1 MLTLKIVKKLN
12 LENLIYIAIFFL
24 PAYLIRFDIFGMPT
38 NVLEAAISLIF
49 ILWIFEKGYQNVSVD
64 PFKRYVIPFAL
75 IFFGFIL
82 SILANKNYTEGLGIM
97 KSWLFFPVLFVFL
110 ASQAVKK
117 ENILNIFFALY
128 FSVFFVSV
136 IAIFCLMSGNLTYDG
151 RLQAFF
157 NSPNYLA
164 MYLAPALIVL
174 AQVQS
179 AKCKVQNY
187 SLKFKVFILI
197 SGLAII
203 VAFYFTYS
211 YAAWIAVALS
221 LMAVTI
227 FKNKKVIKNKT
238 IIMLLLAIILLFAVQ
253 ANSEKLINLK
263 NYNRS
268 SLDSRMMIWRSAG
281 KMLKENWVFGIGP
294 GNFQDK
300 YLEYQKYYPPYL
312 EWAVP
317 HPHNLYLAF
326 WLYGGIIGLMGFL
339 WLLVLWF
346 KDIMS
351 AVNPHTKII
360 TAIPVNKYQKKI
372 NSNLSYK
379 DAVDFGVGVKFI
391 TLGIMAYI
399 LIHGLADTT
408 YFKNDLAILFW
419 LNFLVLKI

>member
-1 MLTLKIVKKLN
+1 VKQLN

-49 ILWIFEKGYQNVSVD
+49 ILWIFEKGYQDVSVD
-64 PFKRYVIPFAL
+64 PFKKYFIPSAL
-75 IFFGFIL
+75 IFFGLVL
-82 SILANKNYTEGLGIM
+82 SILVNKNYTVGLGII
-97 KSWLFFPVLFVFL
+97 KSWFLFPIMFVFL
-110 ASQAVKK
+110 ARQAVKK

-128 FSVFFVSV
+128 FSAFFVSLT
-136 IAIFCLMSGNLTYDG
+136 AMFYLMSGNLTYDG
-151 RLQAFF
+151 RLQGFF

-174 AQVQS
+174 QV
-179 AKCKVQNY
+179 K
-187 SLKFKVFILI
+187 SLKFPPKANQPLAEKIIFLI
-197 SGLAII
+197 SGLII
-203 VAFYFTYS
+203 LTTFYFTYS
-211 YAAWIAVALS
+211 YAAWIAVVLS
-221 LMAVTI
+221 LIVVTI

-238 IIMLLLAIILLFAVQ
+238 IVMLLLMIILLFAVQ
-253 ANSEKLINLK
+253 ANSEKLLNLK
-263 NYNRS
+263 SYNRS

-281 KMLKENWVFGIGP
+281 KILEENWVFGVGP
-294 GNFQDK
+294 GNFQYK

-326 WLYGGIIGLMGFL
+326 WLYGGILSLAGFI
-339 WLLVLWF
+339 WLVGIWL
-346 KDIMS
+346 KETTKKRDS
-351 AVNPHTKII
+351 AV
-360 TAIPVNKYQKKI
+360 
-372 NSNLSYK
+372 
-379 DAVDFGVGVKFI
+379 KFVA
-391 TLGIMAYI
+391 LGIMAYI